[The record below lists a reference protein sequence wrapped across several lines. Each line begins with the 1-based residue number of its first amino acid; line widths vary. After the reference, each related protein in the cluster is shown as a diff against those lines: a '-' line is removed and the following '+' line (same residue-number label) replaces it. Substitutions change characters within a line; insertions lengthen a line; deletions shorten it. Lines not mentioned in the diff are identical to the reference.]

1 MDMEFD
7 DFGAAVA
14 TVAQAVLEPTARVA
28 TSVPAAQAAPVTPT
42 TFSVVMSLHGPDFQ
56 PVYEPTPNRQ
66 RRYPAQ
72 THAIVGQSID
82 LRG

>member
-1 MDMEFD
+1 MDFEFD

-14 TVAQAVLEPTARVA
+14 TVARSVLEPTVPLP
-28 TSVPAAQAAPVTPT
+28 TSVPAAQVTPVTPT
-42 TFSVVMSLHGPDFQ
+42 TFSVVMALHGPDYK
-56 PVYEPTPNRQ
+56 PVYEPTSPHP

-72 THAIVGQSID
+72 THAIVGQSVD